1 MIEGKKYACGAY
13 WQFSA
18 STRTDVTRSIGVALA
33 VELTLLLRRVVAVA
47 RGLTVPVISTRLP
60 ENSVGFVNPV
70 SW

>member
-47 RGLTVPVISTRLP
+47 RGLLTVPMISTRLP
-60 ENSVGFVNPV
+60 EN
-70 SW
+70 